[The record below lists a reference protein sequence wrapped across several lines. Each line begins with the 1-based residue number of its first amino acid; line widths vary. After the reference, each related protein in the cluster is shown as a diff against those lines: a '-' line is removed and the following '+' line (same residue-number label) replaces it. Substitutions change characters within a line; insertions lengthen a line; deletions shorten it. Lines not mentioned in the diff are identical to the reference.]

1 MTKHRIAPVVL
12 AFAATALALGCTER
26 VEQQVANPLQA
37 PPVDTSKVRS
47 ALVAAGWQHRQA
59 VDIDLDGDTVAERLV
74 LASDVAMRPD
84 GTPLWEDGHRWAA
97 YVETPTGERT
107 MLYAAFVPHGFAEVG
122 VLAPDDHGRRR
133 VLVQERS
140 PNQLRTFDVEYE
152 GIGKARGQA
161 SAHWALEAWLQD
173 LPQAP

>member
-1 MTKHRIAPVVL
+1 MTLRRLFPLVL
-12 AFAATALALGCTER
+12 ALALIGCAER
-26 VEQQVANPLQA
+26 PEQQVANPLEA

-74 LASDVAMRPD
+74 LASDVTLRPD

-107 MLYAAFVPHGFAEVG
+107 MLYSAFVPHGFAEVG
-122 VLAPDDHGRRR
+122 VLAADDRGRRR

-152 GIGKARGQA
+152 GVGKARGQA

>member
-1 MTKHRIAPVVL
+1 MTPHRIPPLVL
-12 AFAATALALGCTER
+12 TLALATLALGCTER
-26 VEQQVANPLQA
+26 VEQRLANPLEA

-47 ALVAAGWQHRQA
+47 ALVAAGWDHRQA

-74 LASDVAMRPD
+74 LASDVTVRPD
-84 GTPLWEDGHRWAA
+84 GTPLWEDGHRWAVF
-97 YVETPTGERT
+97 VETPTGERT

-122 VLAPDDHGRRR
+122 ILAPDDRGRRH

-152 GIGKARGQA
+152 GTGKARGQA
-161 SAHWALEAWLQD
+161 SAQWALEAWLQD